1 MSFVLGLTGQT
12 GAGKSTVSETL
23 RQEGIAVIDA
33 DLVARQVVLPGTPA
47 LVRLRETFGEEIIRE
62 GALDR
67 KKLGGIVFADP
78 ERLRTLNEIMLPVIC
93 EEIKR
98 QMAQLFS
105 QGRDVV
111 VLDAPTLFESGAD
124 QMCQEICAVIAPEED
139 RCRRIMARDGLS
151 YEQAM
156 DRIYSQPGD
165 DFFYEHCHI
174 IIENSGSLQELYKSA
189 EKLAQMLKLKG
200 RLCQDE
206 SNRSLNDQR
215 SSGL

>member
-33 DLVARQVVLPGTPA
+33 DLVARQVVLPGMPA

-156 DRIYSQPGD
+156 DRIHSQPGD
-165 DFFYEHCHI
+165 DFF
-174 IIENSGSLQELYKSA
+174 
-189 EKLAQMLKLKG
+189 
-200 RLCQDE
+200 
-206 SNRSLNDQR
+206 
-215 SSGL
+215 

>member
-33 DLVARQVVLPGTPA
+33 DLVARQVVLPGMPA

-111 VLDAPTLFESGAD
+111 VLDAPTLFESGA
-124 QMCQEICAVIAPEED
+124 
-139 RCRRIMARDGLS
+139 ARDGLS

-156 DRIYSQPGD
+156 DRIHSQPGD

-206 SNRSLNDQR
+206 SNRSLND
-215 SSGL
+215 